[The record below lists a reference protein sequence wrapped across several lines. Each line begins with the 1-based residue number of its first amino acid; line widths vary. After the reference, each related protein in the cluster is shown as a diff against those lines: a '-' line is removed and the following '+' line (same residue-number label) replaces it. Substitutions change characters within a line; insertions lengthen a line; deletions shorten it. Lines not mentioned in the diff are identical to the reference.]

1 MEKYLY
7 FNNSSDD
14 TDIMMFPA
22 KSLKSMEVDSAAGT
36 ILYLNFQ
43 FQGGLKQVK
52 LLISDNTGTEII
64 TAINDEIRMGKS
76 PRIVIADETEDEF
89 VHSSID
95 NSTLANAITSL
106 PTLI

>member
-14 TDIMMFPA
+14 SAIMMLPA

-64 TAINDEIRMGKS
+64 KAINDEIRMGKS
-76 PRIVIADETEDEF
+76 SRIVIADETENEF
-89 VHSSID
+89 VHTSIN